1 MKNETSQSVYLYE
14 LHKIYQTWLNELA
27 LASDE
32 LAYFKLNLE
41 KIVVA
46 NTKVEVTSRVEQF
59 QNKFIAHLNEL
70 QELKHAVNEAEKKI
84 EENIKSNLVA
94 VDHRKEEMNPQ
105 LQERMQQFQKL
116 FAELKTEYNQFLAK
130 TF

>member
-1 MKNETSQSVYLYE
+1 MKNEHLQPIYLYE
-14 LHKIYQTWLNELA
+14 LHKIYQTWMNELA

-94 VDHRKEEMNPQ
+94 VDHRKEEMNPE
-105 LQERMQQFQKL
+105 LNERMQQFHKL
-116 FAELKTEYNQFLAK
+116 FRELKTEYTQFLAK